1 MPLEDPQEL
10 FHYTSISG
18 LKGIL
23 ESQTLWATHYKYL
36 NDKEEIIHFQPRM
49 KKLISS
55 ILKQI
60 NRDRQIRLSPK
71 DLKKIAVCI
80 TKGNALLLGDEANLP
95 LAEPYVAS
103 FCRAGNKNIKKH
115 GLLSQWRGYGQG
127 GGCAIVFD
135 APVLKNL
142 VGEEGNNWS
151 YSFLHGGDVVYSDA
165 SEKEIQQEIG
175 HHLKTLKQGFAEFW
189 QHSRVNP
196 ILNRQRKHIPRFC
209 NRSGGML
216 KRAGKS
222 RAKNT

>member
-1 MPLEDPQEL
+1 MMTPFFL
-10 FHYTSISG
+10 FHHIPD
-18 LKGIL
+18 I
-23 ESQTLWATHYKYL
+23 THYKYL

-60 NRDRQIRLSPK
+60 KRDRQIRLSPK

-80 TKGNALLLGDEANLP
+80 TKGSYNALLLGDEANLP

-151 YSFLHGGDVVYSDA
+151 YS
-165 SEKEIQQEIG
+165 
-175 HHLKTLKQGFAEFW
+175 
-189 QHSRVNP
+189 
-196 ILNRQRKHIPRFC
+196 
-209 NRSGGML
+209 
-216 KRAGKS
+216 
-222 RAKNT
+222 